1 MRIRLNWGGA
11 IGLVY
16 GTFVIATLSFVAFA
30 LGRPVELVS
39 ADYYSRSLTH
49 DQRIDAAR
57 GGDALARE
65 VGVVLAG
72 DPLSV
77 VVTLP
82 RAHASDASG
91 ALTFYRPSSAGSDV
105 VVPIALD
112 ASGVQRVEAGR
123 LAAGRWILKMEWTA
137 GGVRYYREQGLR
149 LP

>member
-1 MRIRLNWGGA
+1 MKIPLNWGGA

-16 GTFVIATLSFVAFA
+16 GTFVIATLSFVTFA
-30 LGRPVELVS
+30 LGRPVDLVS

-57 GGDALARE
+57 RADALAGTME
-65 VGVVLAG
+65 VALAG
-72 DPLSV
+72 DPLAI

-82 RAHASDASG
+82 RSHAADASG
-91 ALTFYRPSSAGSDV
+91 TLTFYRPSNVRNDV

-112 ASGVQRVEAGR
+112 TGGVQRVDAGR
-123 LAAGRWILKMEWTA
+123 LASGRWIVKLEWSS
-137 GGVRYYREQGLR
+137 GGVRYYREEALR

>member
-1 MRIRLNWGGA
+1 MKIRLNWGGA

-16 GTFVIATLSFVAFA
+16 GAFVVATLSFVTFA

-39 ADYYSRSLTH
+39 ADYYSRSLTY

-57 GGDALARE
+57 TGDALARE
-65 VGVVLAG
+65 VSAVFGG
-72 DPLSV
+72 DPLAI

-82 RAHASDASG
+82 RAHAAAAEG
-91 ALTFYRPSSAGSDV
+91 TLTFYRPSSAGSDL

-112 ASGVQRVEAGR
+112 AAGQQRVEAGR
-123 LAAGRWILKMEWTA
+123 LASGRWILKMEWSA
-137 GGVRYYREQGLR
+137 GGVRYYREQALR

>member
-1 MRIRLNWGGA
+1 MRIRVNWGGA

-16 GTFVIATLSFVAFA
+16 GAFVIATLSFVTFAFSM
-30 LGRPVELVS
+30 PVELVS

-49 DQRIDAAR
+49 DQRISAAR
-57 GGDALARE
+57 GGDALASA
-65 VGVVLAG
+65 VGALLTG
-72 DPLSV
+72 DPPAI

-82 RAHASDASG
+82 RAHAADAEG
-91 ALTFYRPSSAGSDV
+91 TLTFYRPSSAGSDL

-112 ASGVQRVEAGR
+112 AAGVQRVDVAK
-123 LAAGRWILKMEWTA
+123 LAAGRWILKMEWSA

>member
-1 MRIRLNWGGA
+1 MKVRMNWGGA

-16 GTFVIATLSFVAFA
+16 GAFVIATLSFVAFA

-49 DQRIDAAR
+49 DQRIADAR
-57 GGDALARE
+57 GGDALSPG
-65 VGVVLAG
+65 VGAVLAG
-72 DPLSV
+72 DPRTI

-82 RAHASDASG
+82 RAHAAAAVG
-91 ALTFYRPSSAGSDV
+91 TLTFYRPSSAGSDV

-112 ASGVQRVEAGR
+112 SAGVQRVDGRR
-123 LAAGRWILKMEWTA
+123 LAPGRWILKMEWSA
-137 GGVRYYREQGLR
+137 GGARYYREQPLY

>member
-1 MRIRLNWGGA
+1 MKIRVNWGGA

-16 GTFVIATLSFVAFA
+16 GTFVVATLSFVTFA

-49 DQRIDAAR
+49 DQRIAAAR
-57 GGDALARE
+57 GGDAVARE
-65 VGVVLAG
+65 IGVLLDG
-72 DPLSV
+72 DPLVV

-82 RAHASDASG
+82 RAHAGTAQG
-91 ALTFYRPSSAGSDV
+91 TLTFYRPSSAGSDV

-112 ASGVQRVEAGR
+112 SAGRQRVDAGR
-123 LAAGRWILKMEWTA
+123 LASGRWILKMEWSA
-137 GGVRYYREQGLR
+137 GGARYYREQELR